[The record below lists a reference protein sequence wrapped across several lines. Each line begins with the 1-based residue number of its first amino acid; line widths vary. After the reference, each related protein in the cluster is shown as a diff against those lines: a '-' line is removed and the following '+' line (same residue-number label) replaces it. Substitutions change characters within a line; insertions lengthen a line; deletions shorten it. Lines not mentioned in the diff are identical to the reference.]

1 MKELTLPEQFLKRM
15 EHLLGPEYEA
25 FLASFQEE
33 RKNALRVNRLKLT
46 PGQFE
51 TEAPFALERVPWT
64 DNGYYVDYRDR
75 PGQHPYYR
83 AGLYYLQE
91 PSAMAPAA
99 ILPVQPGD
107 KVLDLCAA
115 PGGKA
120 TELGARLGGEGIL
133 VANEISAS
141 RVRALERNIEL
152 FGIWNCIVTNE
163 PPHALSERFGAYF
176 DRILVDAPCSGEG
189 MFRKNP
195 EAARTWSLEKVDT
208 CARTQ
213 REILLQAA
221 AMLRPGGHLVYS
233 TCTFEPEENELAVF
247 HLLLE
252 RPDMELVQIPCM
264 GQTASFCQA
273 YSLEELRRLGYDI
286 SEGLSCACAAGGQQT
301 DPEPAGVSSADRRV
315 MRAGSDVE
323 TDKPDLTKA
332 VRIWPHRAG
341 GEGHFIALLARKMP
355 QEAEAAVPCQ
365 RIGTAPERLLQ
376 EPFPEKNRKERAKGS
391 RRAGKE
397 GKKAQGRIL
406 SKGAGSGT
414 LSKEDSRL
422 VQQFLASYVS
432 DLSID
437 ICRCEMREG
446 HVYLMPEGCPEIRGL
461 RFLRAGLYL
470 GELKKNRFEPSQ
482 ELAMAICNRP
492 DPACGQPG
500 RTGSE
505 KGGSFSDDGNDI
517 CISPDDDRL
526 QAFLRGE
533 SLRLQGAGENGWRLV
548 CAGRWPVGWG
558 KLTGGVL
565 KNHIPAA
572 WRSQEG

>member
-15 EHLLGPEYEA
+15 KHLLGPEYEA
-25 FLASFQEE
+25 FLASFREE
-33 RKNALRVNRLKLT
+33 RKNALRVNRLKIS

-51 TEAPFALERVPWT
+51 AETPFALERVPWT

-91 PSAMAPAA
+91 PSAMAPAG

-107 KVLDLCAA
+107 RVLDLCAA

-120 TELGARLGGEGIL
+120 TELGARLGGEGVL

-152 FGIWNCIVTNE
+152 FGIRNCIVTNE
-163 PPHALSERFGAYF
+163 PPHVLSERFGAYF

-195 EAARTWSLEKVDT
+195 EAAGTWSLEKVDT
-208 CARTQ
+208 CARMQ
-213 REILLQAA
+213 REILLHAA
-221 AMLRPGGHLVYS
+221 AMLRPGGYLVYS
-233 TCTFEPEENELAVF
+233 TCTFEAEENELAVAY
-247 HLLLE
+247 LLQE
-252 RPDMELVQIPCM
+252 RPDMELVRIPCAD
-264 GQTASFCQA
+264 QTASFCQA
-273 YSLEELRRLGYDI
+273 YALEELRRLGY
-286 SEGLSCACAAGGQQT
+286 EWN
-301 DPEPAGVSSADRRV
+301 PAGSSFADSSAVRS
-315 MRAGSDVE
+315 AFPSE
-323 TDKPDLTKA
+323 TDGPDLTKA

-355 QEAEAAVPCQ
+355 QEGAAEALRQSTGPGRACSD
-365 RIGTAPERLLQ
+365 RGLALEMHER
-376 EPFPEKNRKERAKGS
+376 ERDKGS
-391 RRAGKE
+391 QRAGKQ
-397 GKKAQGRIL
+397 GKKARDRTLSKSAQGRTV

-414 LSKEDSRL
+414 LSKEESRL
-422 VQQFLASYVS
+422 VQQFLAFYAS
-432 DLSID
+432 DLNID
-437 ICRCEMREG
+437 ICRCERRDG
-446 HVYLMPEGCPEIRGL
+446 RVYLMPEDCPEIRGL

-482 ELAMAICNRP
+482 ELAMAIGARP

-500 RTGSE
+500 SPAGEKTGSV
-505 KGGSFSDDGNDI
+505 SDDGTSI
-517 CISPDDDRL
+517 CIPADDERL

-533 SLRLQGAGENGWRLV
+533 SVRLQGAGENGWRLV

-558 KLTGGVL
+558 KLTGGIL
-565 KNHIPAA
+565 KNHIPAS
-572 WRSQEG
+572 WRGPQHM